1 MKWLIAE
8 DALRDRKGH
17 WVEYVSTFVRELR
30 ALGDEVEV
38 LCDRKAQGFLM
49 EQTGARPVLPDS
61 IWHRMGDGAGTLK
74 RYLRLPRHAVA
85 TFFAIRKFFKEFN
98 HRGHRGHRVGVDTQ
112 GELQGNAQGTCA
124 GSSELG
130 SLSSKLADPPFSESP
145 ARFASATPCFDHR
158 RSPIDARHAP
168 ARDSENT
175 TLIRSADSP
184 AALPATSD
192 PLPDTAL
199 KAQALDAGLLRGLS
213 SSLLPIHMKKTL
225 ILLSIRICMG
235 NASTGKMA
243 G

>member
-1 MKWLIAE
+1 M
-8 DALRDRKGH
+8 
-17 WVEYVSTFVRELR
+17 
-30 ALGDEVEV
+30 LGDEVEV
-38 LCDRKAQGFLM
+38 LCDRKAQGFVM
-49 EQTGARPVLPDS
+49 EQMGALPVLPES
-61 IWHRMGDGAGTLK
+61 IWHRMGDGAGALK
-74 RYLRLPRHAVA
+74 RYLRVPGHALA
-85 TFFAIRKFFKEFN
+85 TFFAISKFFKEFN
-98 HRGHRGHRVGVDTQ
+98 HRGHREHRVGVDTQ

-130 SLSSKLADPPFSESP
+130 SLSSKLADSPFSESP

-225 ILLSIRICMG
+225 ILLSIQICMG